1 MKAPLTKFNETVVP
15 VVLVCS
21 ICTVKGGIKLGHGP
35 AKNRATLDLYG
46 IFGVGDA
53 HEGEGMLLVADNSPK
68 RRRHAQYYHK
78 RQHQIRA
85 NKEENRGHGQSEP
98 HADCCLNARA
108 HKNRQENSNSGQ
120 R

>member
-1 MKAPLTKFNETVVP
+1 MKAPLTKFNETVAP

-35 AKNRATLDLYG
+35 VKNRATLDLYG

-78 RQHQIRA
+78 RQQQIRA
-85 NKEENRGHGQSEP
+85 NEEENRGHRSSEP
-98 HADCCLNARA
+98 HADRRLNACA
-108 HKNRQENSNSGQ
+108 HKNRQDNASSGQ